1 MYKVKLIEVTEY
13 TGVHLLVIL
22 LYIKEYKALAT
33 ACLLELWVR
42 IPPGAWMSVSYECC
56 VLSGSGPCVGLI
68 NRLEAS
74 CRGRCV

>member
-42 IPPGAWMSVSYECC
+42 IPPGHGCLSVMSVVCC
-56 VLSGSGPCVGLI
+56 QVVAPASGLSIV
-68 NRLEAS
+68 
-74 CRGRCV
+74 